1 MLIRDLLDYLRE
13 FAPLELAED
22 WDNVGL
28 LIGSESQPV
37 ENVLTCLT
45 LTPDVAAEAIEKHC
59 QLIITHHPVL
69 FRAVQK
75 LTDQTSEGRMLL
87 DLIRA
92 GIAVYSPHTSY
103 DSAQHGI
110 NRQLA
115 QSLSLRNVQPLR
127 PKPVPSSSDESASL
141 TDVVGS
147 GRFGDLARTTSFGEF
162 VELVKGMLGIT
173 ATHYV
178 GDLDREVS
186 RVGIACGAATEFMRD
201 AVREGCDVLLTGEAR
216 FHACLEA
223 RTLGIA
229 LVLPGHYATERPAMV
244 RLAALLKSQFND
256 LNAWA
261 SVVETD
267 PVCWA

>member
-1 MLIRDLLDYLRE
+1 MLIRDVLDYLRG

-28 LIGSESQPV
+28 LIGSQAQPV

-45 LTPDVAAEAIEKHC
+45 LTPNVAAEAIAQRA
-59 QLIITHHPVL
+59 QLIVTHHPVL
-69 FRAVQK
+69 FRAVQR

-92 GIAVYSPHTSY
+92 GVAVYSPHTGY
-103 DSAQHGI
+103 DSAHHGI

-115 QSLSLRNVQPLR
+115 QSLGLRSVQPLR
-127 PKPVPSSSDESASL
+127 LKPQVNSSDDAPPAA
-141 TDVVGS
+141 VVGA
-147 GRFGDLARTTSFGEF
+147 GRFGDLSRATSLGEF
-162 VELVKGMLGIT
+162 VELVKGVLGVT

-178 GDLDREVS
+178 GDLDGEVC
-186 RVGIACGAATEFMRD
+186 RVGVACGAAAEFMRD

-223 RTLGIA
+223 QSLGIA
-229 LVLPGHYATERPAMV
+229 LVVPGHYATERPAMV
-244 RLAALLKSQFND
+244 RLAALLKTEFSE
-256 LNAWA
+256 LNVWA
-261 SVVETD
+261 STSESD
-267 PVCWA
+267 PVQWG